1 MIPPGG
7 SRSLVALQ
15 PCRRLSSLSTR
26 GSSRPLA
33 RAHQPRSLLQQR
45 GFIVICNPT
54 APKLKRLQ
62 KPVEERVIP
71 AEEDKVAILRK
82 VLEKAAATPAVETQS
97 EKSPSKAEEEALLKA
112 EEDAKLKAEEDAK
125 LKAEEDA
132 KLKAKEEAQLKAE
145 EDARL
150 MAEAE
155 AKAKAEEEA
164 RI

>member
-7 SRSLVALQ
+7 SRGLVALQ
-15 PCRRLSSLSTR
+15 PCRRLSSLSAR

-82 VLEKAAATPAVETQS
+82 VLEKAAATPAVQKEEAEAEES
-97 EKSPSKAEEEALLKA
+97 LFKAEEEARLKA

-125 LKAEEDA
+125 LKAEE
-132 KLKAKEEAQLKAE
+132 EAQLKAE

-150 MAEAE
+150 KAEAE
-155 AKAKAEEEA
+155 TKVKAEE
-164 RI
+164 